1 MNYNKK
7 TEERGGCLNTGY
19 HKRVHAF
26 RNFLVVLPPPP
37 YTKFKL
43 GKKTL
48 ETSVQRCLWDEGRG
62 RVCVNWK
69 TPQKCRSIPRRL
81 SMIVVCLHPSYYAQ
95 FLCQESVN
103 RNQDS
108 NKFSPGAPTP
118 KRPKVGINHGKR
130 RARRWEGAGD
140 KAPECAIAAGR
151 YGNINYY
158 YYYYCYYYYYYCY
171 YNNNIKVTI
180 SMLFI
185 RFSSFVFSC

>member
-1 MNYNKK
+1 MLKEDMNYNKK

-26 RNFLVVLPPPP
+26 RNFLVVLPPLP

-69 TPQKCRSIPRRL
+69 TPQKCRSIPRLL

-95 FLCQESVN
+95 FLCRESVN
-103 RNQDS
+103 RNKDS

-130 RARRWEGAGD
+130 RARRREGAGD

-151 YGNINYY
+151 WVRRQTRYLVSVLTKRGIN
-158 YYYYCYYYYYYCY
+158 
-171 YNNNIKVTI
+171 
-180 SMLFI
+180 SMKQANLY
-185 RFSSFVFSC
+185 

>member
-7 TEERGGCLNTGY
+7 TEGRGGCLNTGY
-19 HKRVHAF
+19 HKRVHPF
-26 RNFLVVLPPPP
+26 RNFLVVFPPPP

-48 ETSVQRCLWDEGRG
+48 ETSVQRCLWDEGWG

-69 TPQKCRSIPRRL
+69 TPQKFKSIPRLL

-130 RARRWEGAGD
+130 RARRREGAGD

-151 YGNINYY
+151 WVGRQTRCLVSVLTKRGIN
-158 YYYYCYYYYYYCY
+158 
-171 YNNNIKVTI
+171 
-180 SMLFI
+180 SMKQANLY
-185 RFSSFVFSC
+185 

>member
-1 MNYNKK
+1 MAFKSQK
-7 TEERGGCLNTGY
+7 RHELQQETEERGRCLNTGY
-19 HKRVHAF
+19 HKRVHTF

-130 RARRWEGAGD
+130 RARRREGAGD

-151 YGNINYY
+151 WVGRQTRCLVSVLTKRGIN
-158 YYYYCYYYYYYCY
+158 
-171 YNNNIKVTI
+171 
-180 SMLFI
+180 SMKQANLY
-185 RFSSFVFSC
+185 